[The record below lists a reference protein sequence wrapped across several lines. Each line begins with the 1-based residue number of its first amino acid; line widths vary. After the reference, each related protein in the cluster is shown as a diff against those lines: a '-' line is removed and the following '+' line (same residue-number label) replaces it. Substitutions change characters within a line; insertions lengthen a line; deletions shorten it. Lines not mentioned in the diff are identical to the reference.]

1 MSASHGKLGVVDE
14 VADAKSTSP
23 SSSDSPLFSNVSCPS
38 SLDGFSTQ
46 STMSV
51 SVIPSG
57 TKVRCQLPFPEKPA
71 GFHARSSKSVKTSVE
86 FNPSIVTVE
95 AAANAKVFFETHFDA
110 IFSGIDHR
118 ASRLQ
123 EFKDRLQGVA
133 LTEERRMSSLRAW
146 FTQESDSLRQFRV
159 LKTRSNSSKHVDS
172 LSIAGYEVV
181 RVLGKGSFGVVQ
193 LVKEN
198 PAWSNGEMKGA
209 TSRIQGAREQRKS
222 NQVVR
227 KGQKVYAMKVIRKSH
242 MIRMCQE
249 GHLRAER
256 DFLVASERS
265 QWIVP
270 LIASFQDA
278 HNLYLVMDYMV
289 GGDFFGLLVRKGIL
303 PENVAKWY
311 VAEMILCVEEA
322 HRLGWIHRDVK
333 PENFLIT
340 ESGHLKLADFGL
352 AFDDHWA
359 HNQTYFSNHRYS
371 LLDKLGIKVDGDF
384 KDQADHIGAFCG
396 ASNIPSANAVERP
409 LEGECIL
416 DWRNHV
422 QRRRFARSIV
432 GTSQYMAPEI
442 IRGEPYDGRC
452 DWWSIGVVLYEVRL
466 SMSPHEA
473 PSTWV
478 NSVSVFM
485 AELRST
491 ATTGKIPNN
500 VSW

>member
-1 MSASHGKLGVVDE
+1 MSASHGKLCVVDE
-14 VADAKSTSP
+14 AAGPQSISP

-38 SLDGFSTQ
+38 SLDDISANSTA
-46 STMSV
+46 SV
-51 SVIPSG
+51 SVSLSG
-57 TKVRCQLPFPEKPA
+57 TKRNWKLPFSEKP
-71 GFHARSSKSVKTSVE
+71 GGVRTRSSRSIKTLVE

-95 AAANAKVFFETHFDA
+95 AAANAKIFFETYFDG
-110 IFSGIDHR
+110 ILSGIDHR

-123 EFKDRLQGVA
+123 EFKDRLQGLA
-133 LTEERRMSSLRAW
+133 LTEERRLSTLRAW
-146 FTQESDSLRQFRV
+146 FAYESESLRQFRV
-159 LKTRSNSSKHVDS
+159 LKTRSNRNNHVDTV
-172 LSIAGYEVV
+172 SIGSYQVV
-181 RVLGKGSFGVVQ
+181 KVLGKGSFGVVQ

-198 PAWSNGEMKGA
+198 PSWSNYG
-209 TSRIQGAREQRKS
+209 TSGRIQRAWEQRNS
-222 NQVVR
+222 TATIR

-249 GHLRAER
+249 AHIRAER
-256 DFLVASERS
+256 DFLVASEKS

-270 LIASFQDA
+270 LVASFQDA

-359 HNQTYFSNHRYS
+359 HNQAYFSYHRYS
-371 LLDKLGIKVDGDF
+371 LLDKLGLKVDGDF
-384 KDQADHIGAFCG
+384 KDQTEHIGALCG
-396 ASNIPSANAVERP
+396 APSVPSANAVEPP
-409 LEGECIL
+409 LEGERIL
-416 DWRNHV
+416 DWRNHI

-452 DWWSIGVVLYEVRL
+452 DWWSIGIVLYEVRP
-466 SMSPHEA
+466 SMSR
-473 PSTWV
+473 T
-478 NSVSVFM
+478 
-485 AELRST
+485 RSF
-491 ATTGKIPNN
+491 N
-500 VSW
+500 VS